1 MFKRI
6 LVAVDGSPASS
17 AGLKAAINLA
27 RDQQATVVALHVID
41 DSVLPVN
48 FEGVVYPRTY
58 VDSYFAAQE
67 QFGSKLLGRA
77 GASARR
83 SDVKLEPVVVRSHSH
98 TVADVIVAQARKL
111 KADAIVIGTH
121 GRRGLARVLMGSDA
135 EEVVRIATVPVL
147 LVRGGY
153 RPQRTARGRAAT
165 TSARAGA
172 TRGRSPSAA
181 SPA

>member
-17 AGLKAAINLA
+17 AGLKAAIDLA

-67 QFGSKLLGRA
+67 RYGSKLVGRA
-77 GASARR
+77 VASARR
-83 SDVKLEPVVVRSHSH
+83 SNVKLEPVVVRSHSH
-98 TVADVIVAQARKL
+98 TVSSVIVAQARKL
-111 KADAIVIGTH
+111 KADAIVVGTH

-135 EEVVRIATVPVL
+135 EEVVRTATVPVL

-153 RPQRTARGRAAT
+153 RSQRKPRARAAT
-165 TSARAGA
+165 MPPRAGA
-172 TRGRSPSAA
+172 AGVRSSSAV